1 VVRGAAVGRGPDRG
15 DGVRWRA
22 WLDLTRASNLPT
34 VWSNV
39 ATGATIAA
47 ASGVVDVGAGTVA
60 GVAAAG
66 VSGSLLYCFGTAH
79 NEVRDA
85 DRDLTVRAGK
95 PIPSGRISKRAARAS
110 AYACLAAGV
119 GIAALLSVQVL
130 YAALLIGAFSA
141 LYNREHGS
149 HATSVLW
156 LGLCRGLLY
165 GMGAF
170 ATGAEHV
177 PELFWP
183 AASLIGYTA
192 HLTVLARAESRPG
205 GRVRA
210 RSALALPLWG
220 LLMLLSIGDGSLLVF
235 VGLWVPFAGWV
246 LAGVRTATS
255 GATVSGVMA
264 WIAGMC
270 LLDAAVVAWAGE
282 FWMVPFPVAMFVLT
296 RHAQARVTGS

>member
-1 VVRGAAVGRGPDRG
+1 ML
-15 DGVRWRA
+15 RA

-39 ATGATIAA
+39 ATGAT
-47 ASGVVDVGAGTVA
+47 VA
-60 GVAAAG
+60 VAAGGLEAG
-66 VSGSLLYCFGTAH
+66 WALAGRVALAALSGSLIYCFGTAH

-95 PIPSGRISKRAARAS
+95 PIPSGRISKRAARS
-110 AYACLAAGV
+110 FAYACLLVGVAASGV
-119 GIAALLSVQVL
+119 LSSQVL
-130 YAALLIGAFSA
+130 YAALLTGLCSM
-141 LYNREHGS
+141 LYNREHAS

-170 ATGAEHV
+170 ATGREHV

-183 AASLIGYTA
+183 AVSLIGYTS
-192 HLTVLARAESRPG
+192 HLTLLARVESRPG

-210 RSALALPLWG
+210 RAALPLPLWG
-220 LLMLLSIGDGSLLVF
+220 LLMLLSIGDGSLAVYAA
-235 VGLWVPFAGWV
+235 LWAPFAVWV
-246 LAGVRTATS
+246 WAGVRTALR
-255 GATVSGVMA
+255 GRAVPAVMS

-282 FWMVPFPVAMFVLT
+282 FWMMLVPAAMFVLT
-296 RHAQARVTGS
+296 RLAQRRVTGS

>member
-1 VVRGAAVGRGPDRG
+1 MKL
-15 DGVRWRA
+15 RA
-22 WLDLTRASNLPT
+22 WLELTRASNLPT

-39 ATGATIAA
+39 ATGATIAVA
-47 ASGVVDVGAGTVA
+47 TGLVDVGIATV
-60 GVAAAG
+60 GKVAAAA

-79 NEVRDA
+79 NDLRDA

-95 PIPSGRISKRAARAS
+95 PIPSGRISRRAARS
-110 AYACLAAGV
+110 MAYACLVAGI
-119 GIAALLSVQVL
+119 GIAALVSAQVL
-130 YAALLIGAFSA
+130 YAAVLIGLFSA

-156 LGLCRGLLY
+156 LGVARGLLY

-170 ATGAEHV
+170 ATGREHV

-183 AASLIGYTA
+183 VAALIGYTA
-192 HLTVLARAESRPG
+192 HLTLLARAESRPG
-205 GRVRA
+205 GLVRGRA
-210 RSALALPLWG
+210 ALPLPLWG

-246 LAGVRTATS
+246 LAGVRTATG

-270 LLDAAVVAWAGE
+270 LLDVAVVAWAGA
-282 FWMVPFPVAMFVLT
+282 FWMMPLPLALFVLT